1 VPLEGEEDAGGGA
14 GLLSDPSE
22 IWEMGGSVTV
32 EAVMLVKGGAMEI
45 GLDARVV
52 NDGGGGKIE
61 SVIVV

>member
-1 VPLEGEEDAGGGA
+1 M
-14 GLLSDPSE
+14 SDPSE